1 MDNQEL
7 VHVIENL
14 MLEHNRMTC
23 LMEFLVNKLVDKD
36 IITREEF
43 GEFVAN
49 SEAFNMQIDN
59 NYIPNPDTI
68 LQNLEM
74 EE

>member
-7 VHVIENL
+7 VYVIENL

-43 GEFVAN
+43 GEFIAN

>member
-7 VHVIENL
+7 VYVIENL